1 MLVIGTV
8 FKYSEPS
15 TKYVANFQC
24 GQLDKNL
31 ETLVVVGKLNYSPGE
46 IVELYSKERG
56 LTLYGKIISIRY
68 ETTILKNR
76 ATLRTILKLCEIL

>member
-1 MLVIGTV
+1 MIVNGTV
-8 FKYSEPS
+8 FKNSAPS
-15 TKYVANFQC
+15 AKHVENFQC

-68 ETTILKNR
+68 ETTILKNQV
-76 ATLRTILKLCEIL
+76 TLSTILKLCEIL